1 MSRSWRCA
9 ASNSSA
15 PPIPPVWIR
24 TRVSTSG
31 ISCVLRKTRTIGRR
45 GQGRADLCDDNVW
58 QTMDVRGGE
67 TQEAKAGIDDQV
79 LPAVVLNEALA
90 GIAPLIFDNE
100 ARRVIERCPTHQ
112 LLAPLPQVPLHLPA
126 VQPLLDPHPPNPP
139 PH

>member
-1 MSRSWRCA
+1 MSGSWRCA
-9 ASNSSA
+9 ASNCSA

-67 TQEAKAGIDDQV
+67 TQQAKAGIDDQV
-79 LPAVVLNEALA
+79 LPAVVLDEALSGSSPHIFYHKSGRP
-90 GIAPLIFDNE
+90 GIAISPYLS
-100 ARRVIERCPTHQ
+100 Q
-112 LLAPLPQVPLHLPA
+112 LATVSQGR
-126 VQPLLDPHPPNPP
+126 
-139 PH
+139 

>member
-9 ASNSSA
+9 AYNCSA

-58 QTMDVRGGE
+58 QTMDVRAGE
-67 TQEAKAGIDDQV
+67 TQEAKAGIDAQG
-79 LPAVVLNEALA
+79 LPAVRVKQARAGTCPVLVAKRA
-90 GIAPLIFDNE
+90 APPGIGPS
-100 ARRVIERCPTHQ
+100 P
-112 LLAPLPQVPLHLPA
+112 PQKP
-126 VQPLLDPHPPNPP
+126 
-139 PH
+139 